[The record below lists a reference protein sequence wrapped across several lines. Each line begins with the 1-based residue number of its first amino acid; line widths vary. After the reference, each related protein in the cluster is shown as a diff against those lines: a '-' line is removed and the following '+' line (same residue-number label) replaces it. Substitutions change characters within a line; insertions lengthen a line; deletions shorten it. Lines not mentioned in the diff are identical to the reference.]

1 MSRGGRGG
9 FGGGRGGFGGGGR
22 DIPFSRRAASTNP
35 MALPDTTEEL
45 KAHLNAIL
53 EEPKTQIRVRL
64 VQTFTA
70 QLVDVGES
78 QSDRSVVRNPF

>member
-1 MSRGGRGG
+1 
-9 FGGGRGGFGGGGR
+9 
-22 DIPFSRRAASTNP
+22 

-45 KAHLNAIL
+45 KAHLNTIL
-53 EEPKTQIRVRL
+53 EEPKTHIRVRL

-78 QSDRSVVRNPF
+78 

>member
-1 MSRGGRGG
+1 
-9 FGGGRGGFGGGGR
+9 
-22 DIPFSRRAASTNP
+22 

-53 EEPKTQIRVRL
+53 EDPKKTQLRVRL
-64 VQTFTA
+64 AQTFTA

-78 QSDRSVVRNPF
+78 RSYYT